1 MKAADNN
8 VVIEKAT
15 QIASGFGHQCDPAA
29 FVVGPTGVALDEE
42 KDILYIFSTVD
53 NAIFGIANASDRT
66 SDAGMGHLVVQDQ
79 VYLHGPL
86 GLVLA
91 PNGSWSSLCAR
102 VVSNLKASR
111 ARWRVSNCAR
121 EGILRRFA
129 PTSSIA
135 SASSAG
141 LPKLNSKMDSASP
154 ARCNWKPAATAF
166 RLRARRER
174 ALVGP
179 FRTSSSRRPMTPGA
193 C

>member
-91 PNGSWSSLCAR
+91 PNGYWISTQSDVINTDPAQLGE
-102 VVSNLKASR
+102 VVEFTP
-111 ARWRVSNCAR
+111 AR
-121 EGILRRFA
+121 E
-129 PTSSIA
+129 
-135 SASSAG
+135 
-141 LPKLNSKMDSASP
+141 NS
-154 ARCNWKPAATAF
+154 
-166 RLRARRER
+166 
-174 ALVGP
+174 
-179 FRTSSSRRPMTPGA
+179 
-193 C
+193 